1 MTKTEFLKLMRFPEE
16 WESWG
21 LYPDELFQGQVSL
34 YRSGDEFG
42 SEHDRNG
49 AFHWWLKRGPAKDVL
64 AKLLLLADKD
74 VDPVMAADVRQHIL
88 RAMDD
93 R

>member
-1 MTKTEFLKLMRFPEE
+1 MTKTEFLKIMGSPEE

-21 LYPDELFQGQVSL
+21 LYPDELFQGQMSL
-34 YRSGDEFG
+34 YRPGDEVG

-49 AFHWWLKRGPAKDVL
+49 AFHWWLKRRPAKDVL
-64 AKLLLLADKD
+64 VKLLILAEKD
-74 VDPVMAADVRQHIL
+74 VDQVMAGDVRQHIL
-88 RAMDD
+88 RAMED